1 MGEKDGRHCLKQL
14 LRQPEIDGR
23 VDTGDR
29 GLLINDKRP
38 QIPDTRRSC
47 ISELVDAREVVLL
60 ALRHGRILERMT
72 SINNDVLVTSLLD
85 DGKHRPH
92 KRFHA
97 A

>member
-1 MGEKDGRHCLKQL
+1 
-14 LRQPEIDGR
+14 
-23 VDTGDR
+23 
-29 GLLINDKRP
+29 
-38 QIPDTRRSC
+38 
-47 ISELVDAREVVLL
+47 LVDAREVVLL